1 VGVITDTNG
10 NLFDSA
16 SNLFAS
22 NLAFLQPFEFPF
34 ASNIVHGGIIPPASA
49 GNLTNHVDVQA
60 TALATGQVLQW
71 NGAFWTNLLFP
82 ITAGI
87 TNGFIPA
94 VNLNGPVWSTN
105 GFNTTNLNGFAAYDS
120 TATNFWRLRAN
131 PNMATNV
138 NWMGPTNVGTGLLYG
153 TNELAGS
160 ATNVLL
166 RQIANGTANQVLSMV
181 GGIPTWA
188 SAGALGAGP
197 FTNLTIW
204 SHPTYF
210 MRTNGQ
216 VPPVLIVSNTATAS
230 TLLTIDGTGDLY
242 ARNVYATQLNVG
254 ANLLGTLGDIYATNH
269 IVAYTTGI
277 GFVGDGSG
285 LTNLG
290 NGAFNGQVLTNHF
303 TGASLT
309 NTVHAGSNIFSL
321 ISFARRNITTIAN
334 GFNADINLGT
344 NVFVKFSGASAAF
357 TNCGFVAGSSGEF
370 HILVN
375 MSTFDM
381 DLANE
386 SGVES
391 TAANRITCLTGADKK
406 VTGNSAV
413 MIIYDDATSRWI
425 PLTFTQ

>member
-1 VGVITDTNG
+1 
-10 NLFDSA
+10 
-16 SNLFAS
+16 
-22 NLAFLQPFEFPF
+22 
-34 ASNIVHGGIIPPASA
+34 
-49 GNLTNHVDVQA
+49 
-60 TALATGQVLQW
+60 
-71 NGAFWTNLLFP
+71 
-82 ITAGI
+82 
-87 TNGFIPA
+87 
-94 VNLNGPVWSTN
+94 
-105 GFNTTNLNGFAAYDS
+105 
-120 TATNFWRLRAN
+120 
-131 PNMATNV
+131 
-138 NWMGPTNVGTGLLYG
+138 
-153 TNELAGS
+153 
-160 ATNVLL
+160 
-166 RQIANGTANQVLSMV
+166 
-181 GGIPTWA
+181 
-188 SAGALGAGP
+188 
-197 FTNLTIW
+197 
-204 SHPTYF
+204 
-210 MRTNGQ
+210 
-216 VPPVLIVSNTATAS
+216 
-230 TLLTIDGTGDLY
+230 
-242 ARNVYATQLNVG
+242 
-254 ANLLGTLGDIYATNH
+254 
-269 IVAYTTGI
+269 
-277 GFVGDGSG
+277 
-285 LTNLG
+285 
-290 NGAFNGQVLTNHF
+290 VLTNHF